1 MIDNLRLIE
10 DEINE
15 RINDLIEA
23 AVEDEEKKLRSF
35 YVGRKV
41 QITRCGRWY
50 PTLPETLI
58 EAQIDD
64 VRLHMPEDSTS
75 TLHEIMFYMKARDPH
90 TGHNK
95 TIERSRRGVKFIN

>member
-41 QITRCGRWY
+41 QIKHRWWS
-50 PTLPETLI
+50 TLPETLI

-95 TIERSRRGVKFIN
+95 TIERSRRGVKFIT